1 MVDVAVCNILN
12 CFEIEIVRMILC
24 LSKAHRQLY
33 VGNKASLLFIWYED
47 ERNALPVC
55 GEVAFYVNEAQII
68 LALPFYAVDVSVGT
82 IGPIDKAVEA

>member
-1 MVDVAVCNILN
+1 
-12 CFEIEIVRMILC
+12 
-24 LSKAHRQLY
+24 
-33 VGNKASLLFIWYED
+33 LLFIWYED